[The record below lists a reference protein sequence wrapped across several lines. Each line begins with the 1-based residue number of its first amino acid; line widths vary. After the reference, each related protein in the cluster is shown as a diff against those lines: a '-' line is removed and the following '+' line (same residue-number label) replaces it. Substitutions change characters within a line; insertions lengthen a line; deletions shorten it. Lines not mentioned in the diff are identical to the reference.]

1 MGNILSNWRKYL
13 NFRNKKA
20 EVNTSAFFVEKMG
33 LEPTTSCLPGKHSNQ
48 LSYIPGIVRQI
59 YNFIETK
66 RDLPNNLFKISYL
79 YLKYITM
86 STTGSLTV
94 SIENKIATLTFSHP
108 ASNSFPS
115 DLLQKLTFE
124 LNRISNNSEVT
135 VVILQSEGKTFC
147 AGASFDELLSVSDFE
162 TGKKFFSGFADVI
175 NAMRKCSK
183 IIIGK
188 VQGKAVGG
196 GVGLISA
203 CDIAYA
209 YQDAAIKLSEIAI
222 GIGPFVIEPAVSRK
236 IGKTAM
242 TEMTLQPNVWQT
254 ADWALAKGL
263 YVDIFDSQ
271 TEVSEAVEHIA
282 TKLAQYN
289 PEALTEMKKV
299 FWEGTENWDT
309 LLYERAGISGKLVL
323 SEFTKNALNEFKK

>member
-1 MGNILSNWRKYL
+1 METT
-13 NFRNKKA
+13 
-20 EVNTSAFFVEKMG
+20 EVGTI
-33 LEPTTSCLPGKHSNQ
+33 TTDIQ
-48 LSYIPGIVRQI
+48 
-59 YNFIETK
+59 
-66 RDLPNNLFKISYL
+66 
-79 YLKYITM
+79 
-86 STTGSLTV
+86 
-94 SIENKIATLTFSHP
+94 NKIATITFNHP

-115 DLLQKLTFE
+115 DLLQKLTSEF
-124 LNRISNNSEVT
+124 NQISANSNVN
-135 VVILQSEGKTFC
+135 VVILQSKGTTFC
-147 AGASFDELLSVSDFE
+147 AGASFNELLSVTDFE

-183 IIIGK
+183 IVIGK

-242 TEMTLQPNVWQT
+242 VEMTLQPNVWQS

-263 YVDIFDSQ
+263 YTDIFDSQ
-271 TEVSEAVEHIA
+271 AEVTEAVDH
-282 TKLAQYN
+282 LANRVASYN
-289 PEALTEMKKV
+289 PEALAEMKKV
-299 FWEGTENWDT
+299 FWEGTENWDK
-309 LLYERAGISGKLVL
+309 LLYDRAAISGKLVL
-323 SEFTKNALNEFKK
+323 SDFTKNALNEFKK